1 MELNI
6 KRFAS
11 AGNDE
16 LYPDYSYDYTPN
28 GYIRTATVSIVC
40 EYDIS
45 SVLLVQGGDEIND
58 TENLIITEDFRG
70 RPCAKRYF
78 HEPVDATYNIYCE
91 NNETPFS
98 VSVYV
103 ANDFQPESEQYP
115 IILNHDVKIS
125 DSNTKLKNVADV
137 VENYFDYIYPIG
149 SVYKSA
155 SAINPQNIFGG
166 TWTQITE
173 DTIVA
178 YGYVTGTTLSQSKNI
193 SSITSLGS
201 GAYQVAFSKTMA
213 NANFKAFVSG
223 ECNGIG
229 SEIIGVYNQTTSGFR
244 YDFANYNGTATT
256 PTSVNIVVIGK
267 LANPEYYEWKR
278 TA

>member
-28 GYIRTATVSIVC
+28 GYIRTATVTIVC

-45 SVLLVQGGDEIND
+45 SVFLVQGGDEIND
-58 TENLIITEDFRG
+58 TENWIITEDFRG

-98 VSVYV
+98 VSVDV

-155 SAINPQNIFGG
+155 SAINPQNILLLF
-166 TWTQITE
+166 QESAMESDLKLSVFIIKRLP
-173 DTIVA
+173 DLD
-178 YGYVTGTTLSQSKNI
+178 TTL
-193 SSITSLGS
+193 L
-201 GAYQVAFSKTMA
+201 
-213 NANFKAFVSG
+213 
-223 ECNGIG
+223 
-229 SEIIGVYNQTTSGFR
+229 IIMEQLQHQLV
-244 YDFANYNGTATT
+244 
-256 PTSVNIVVIGK
+256 
-267 LANPEYYEWKR
+267 
-278 TA
+278 